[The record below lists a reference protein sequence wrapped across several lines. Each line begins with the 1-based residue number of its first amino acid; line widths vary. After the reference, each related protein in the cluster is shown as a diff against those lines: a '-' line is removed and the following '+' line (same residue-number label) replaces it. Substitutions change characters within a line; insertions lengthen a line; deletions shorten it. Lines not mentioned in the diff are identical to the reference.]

1 MNIRNI
7 FGCMKKDTL
16 ENFDNAQEQRY
27 SKEEAADARRLIAD
41 RFEEL
46 FDVIQE
52 REDAIEKMEA
62 DIRRDNELIRMLCKG
77 RA

>member
-7 FGCMKKDTL
+7 FGWMKKDTL

-27 SKEEAADARRLIAD
+27 SKEEAADARRLIAE

-46 FDVIQE
+46 FDAIQD
-52 REDAIEKMEA
+52 REDTIEKMEA

-77 RA
+77 GA